1 MNLVDSSGWLEFF
14 ADGKNADFFADPI
27 TKTDELLV
35 STINLYEVF
44 KRILQQRNQDDALQA
59 VAVMRQ
65 GIVINVDET
74 LALQAAKFGQSL
86 KLPLADSIIF
96 ATAQA
101 GGATL
106 WTQDADFKSLEGVRY
121 IKKEAAAG

>member
-14 ADGKNADFFADPI
+14 ADGKNADFFAEPI

-44 KRILQQRNQDDALQA
+44 KRILQQRDQDDALQA

-65 GIVINVDET
+65 GTVINVDET
-74 LALQAAKFGQSL
+74 LALQAAKFGHEF
-86 KLPLADSIIF
+86 KLPLADAVIYS
-96 ATAQA
+96 TALA
-101 GGATL
+101 SGATL
-106 WTQDADFKSLEGVRY
+106 WTQDADFKGLESVRY
-121 IKKEAAAG
+121 IKK